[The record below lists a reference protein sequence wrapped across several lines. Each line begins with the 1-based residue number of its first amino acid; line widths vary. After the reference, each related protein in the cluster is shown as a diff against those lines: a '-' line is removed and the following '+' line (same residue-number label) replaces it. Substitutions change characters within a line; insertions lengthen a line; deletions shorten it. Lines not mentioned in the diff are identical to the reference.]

1 MINLTPICN
10 KPGNLNKLKIPL
22 TRILTIVLFIS
33 ISIYSQEQQ
42 SRTILTPDSFVR
54 GWLDAW
60 NSHNVDRIL
69 SYYTEDA
76 FYEDVPS
83 VENGWD
89 VPLHGHQM
97 IRKAVVSTFE
107 EMPDLKFEFGSVSF
121 NAGNYMVIEW
131 TMTGSRYLELTGR
144 FSTRAVSVIKF
155 KGNKIAW
162 ERDYYDVYQILN
174 RLGMVSVPKTEK
186 KKIGKEAQN
195 KQRLE
200 QNKEVIQRNTAEVW
214 SRGNLNIL
222 EELYT
227 PDFICHFIVG
237 PEWRGY
243 KGIRKAVSGHRTSF
257 PDWIEQIVD
266 IVAEGDRV
274 AIRFRSRGTQK
285 GEFNGIPPTGRKVDI
300 FEVAIFRLENGR
312 IAEQWGFPD
321 IMGLRQQ
328 LTENL
333 IPEK

>member
-1 MINLTPICN
+1 MINLTPISN
-10 KPGNLNKLKIPL
+10 KPRNLNKLKIPL
-22 TRILTIVLFIS
+22 TRILTIVLFTS
-33 ISIYSQEQQ
+33 ISIYSQEQL

-76 FYEDVPS
+76 FFEDVPS

-89 VPLHGHQM
+89 VPLHGQQI
-97 IRKAVVSTFE
+97 IRKSVDSTFK
-107 EMPDLKFEFGSVSF
+107 EMPDLKFELDSTSV
-121 NAGNYMVIEW
+121 AGDRMVVEW
-131 TMTGSRYLELTGR
+131 TMTGTRYRGFTGR
-144 FSTRAVSVIKF
+144 FSTRAVSVLALE
-155 KGNKIAW
+155 GDKIVR
-162 ERDYYDVYQILN
+162 ERDYYDMYQVLSK
-174 RLGMVSVPKTEK
+174 LGIIPAL
-186 KKIGKEAQN
+186 EAEQPNTGN
-195 KQRLE
+195 KVQYKPALLE
-200 QNKEVIQRNTAEVW
+200 RNKEVVQRNTAEVW
-214 SRGNLNIL
+214 NRGNLDIL

-257 PDWIEQIVD
+257 PDWNEQIVD

-285 GEFNGIPPTGRKVDI
+285 REFNGIPPTGRKVDI

-312 IAEQWGFPD
+312 MAEQWGFPD